1 MTNWK
6 WLIVGMA
13 AVYAAFLTWEKQRA
27 KRDRARIGHVVH
39 VNGTRGKST
48 VTRLIDAGLR
58 EGGFRTVCKSTGTL
72 PFLFHTDGHE
82 EEIKRLGPA
91 NVREQLN
98 VLHTA
103 AKEQADVLIIE
114 CMALEPELQDI
125 TQNGMLMADI
135 GVITNARM
143 DHMDVMGETREEI
156 LDCMMKMLPRH
167 GKIFTAECD
176 LYPQMEARAK
186 KLESQITLALAS
198 EADATIDFPEN
209 VALAVK
215 VCEALG
221 VNRETALR
229 GMEKFVRDPY
239 AMKAFQK
246 DSFTFVNAMSTN
258 DVTSAKMVYEKAK
271 EEYGGDLVLLINNR
285 EDRPA
290 RALEMVR
297 LCKELQPKTVVVMG
311 TQQKALIRCIRH
323 EMGAIEI
330 VSCKRAEDVPF
341 TYPEKTLMLAVG
353 NIKDEGIRL
362 YERAERELK
371 KEELSCTVKSSSQAS

>member
-1 MTNWK
+1 MTDWK

-27 KRDRARIGHVVH
+27 KHDRAAVGHVIH

-91 NVREQLN
+91 NVREQLS

-103 AKEQADVLIIE
+103 AKEHADILIIE
-114 CMALEPELQDI
+114 CMALEPELQYI
-125 TQNGMLMADI
+125 TQNGMLCADV
-135 GVITNARM
+135 GVITNARI
-143 DHMDVMGETREEI
+143 DHTDVMGETREEI
-156 LDCMMKMLPRH
+156 LDCMMNMLPKH
-167 GKIFTAECD
+167 GRIFTAERD
-176 LYPQMEARAK
+176 LYPQMERRAK
-186 KLESQITLALAS
+186 ELGSQITLACA
-198 EADATIDFPEN
+198 EEVDDAIDFPEN
-209 VALAVK
+209 VALALK
-215 VCEALG
+215 VCESFG
-221 VNRETALR
+221 VRRETALQ
-229 GMEKFVRDPY
+229 GMKNFIRDPY
-239 AMKAFQK
+239 AMKVFQK
-246 DSFTFVNAMSTN
+246 ETFTFVNAMSTN

-271 EEYGGDLVLLINNR
+271 ETYGGELVVLINNR

-297 LCKELQPKTVVVMG
+297 LCKELQPKTIVVMG
-311 TQQKALIRCIRH
+311 TQQQALVRRIRREVGNVELICC
-323 EMGAIEI
+323 A
-330 VSCKRAEDVPF
+330 RAEEVPF
-341 TYPEKTLMLAVG
+341 SYPEKTLMLAVG

-362 YERAERELK
+362 FERAEQELG
-371 KEELSCTVKSSSQAS
+371 EEDLSCTVKSSLPVS